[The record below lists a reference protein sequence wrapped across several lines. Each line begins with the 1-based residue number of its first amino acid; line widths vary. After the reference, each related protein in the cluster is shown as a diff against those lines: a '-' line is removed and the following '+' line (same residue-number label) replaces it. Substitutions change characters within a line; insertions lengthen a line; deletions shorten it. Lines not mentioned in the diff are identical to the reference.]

1 MMRDPANSN
10 KAIMSSMRQ
19 LEIRTRRMVTDSLAG
34 AYHSVFKGRG
44 MDFDEV
50 REYTPGDEVRTI
62 DWNVTARAGRPF
74 VKKFTEE
81 RELTIFLLVDISASG
96 NFGSG
101 VASKRDLAAELASV
115 LAFSAIRN
123 SDKVGLLLYTDRVE
137 RYLPPKKGR
146 RHVLRVVRDIL
157 YHLPQATGTDTVKAL
172 DVANRLL
179 HRRAIVFLISD
190 FETSAE
196 PTAARAELR
205 RAMRR
210 TNRRHDLVAVHVEDP
225 REKELPDVGI
235 VALEDAESGEVI
247 ELDTASRAVRRRFK
261 ELSSERSRRLV
272 SDFRSEGIDTLQLQ
286 TDAPYM
292 PALQRFFKT
301 RERRRR

>member
-1 MMRDPANSN
+1 MPADTTKST
-10 KAIMSSMRQ
+10 KAIMSGMRQ
-19 LEIRTRRMVTDSLAG
+19 LEIRTRRMVNDSLAG
-34 AYHSVFKGRG
+34 EYHSVFKGSG

-50 REYTPGDEVRTI
+50 REYSPGDEVRTI

-81 RELTIFLLVDISASG
+81 RELTILLLVDISASG
-96 NFGSG
+96 NFGS
-101 VASKRDLAAELASV
+101 ATLSKRDLAAELASL

-157 YHLPQATGTDTVKAL
+157 YHTPEGRGTDTVKAL
-172 DVANRLL
+172 DVANHVL

-190 FETSAE
+190 FQSPGDPAVM
-196 PTAARAELR
+196 RAELR
-205 RAMRR
+205 RAMRQ
-210 TNRRHDLVAVHVEDP
+210 TNRRHDLIAVQVADP
-225 REKELPDVGI
+225 REKELPNVG
-235 VALEDAESGEVI
+235 VLALEDAESGEII
-247 ELDTASRAVRRRFK
+247 ELDTADAAVRRRFN
-261 ELSSERSRRLV
+261 ELALERSKRMV
-272 SDFRSEGIDTLQLQ
+272 NDFRSEGVDTLELK

-292 PALQRFFKT
+292 AALQRFFKT
-301 RERRRR
+301 RERRRV